1 MTFSYRHRKLIVL
14 SAIFLLALISSIFI
28 FSKHFRKSKSVK
40 EKKVVLVSKKQEVKA
55 SSEDNA
61 TYYLVDIKGE
71 VNNPGTY
78 SMKAG
83 SRVIDVI
90 HLAGD
95 LKNDADTSVLNLSK
109 KIKDE
114 MVIIV
119 YSRDEVANFT
129 KVKEKEQQE
138 QAACASN
145 NGVSNDA
152 CISSEVVNVPNVKVS
167 LNNANLEEFLTLT
180 GKGEAKA
187 KEIINYREEKGEFT
201 DINQLKEVKG
211 IGDALFE
218 AIKESITL

>member
-1 MTFSYRHRKLIVL
+1 MNFYDT
-14 SAIFLLALISSIFI
+14 
-28 FSKHFRKSKSVK
+28 
-40 EKKVVLVSKKQEVKA
+40 VSKYVEYDTMDKKDKNVHEMEYVREKRR
-55 SSEDNA
+55 
-61 TYYLVDIKGE
+61 YYE
-71 VNNPGTY
+71 
-78 SMKAG
+78 
-83 SRVIDVI
+83 
-90 HLAGD
+90 
-95 LKNDADTSVLNLSK
+95 K

-119 YSRDEVANFT
+119 YSKDEVANFT

-138 QAACASN
+138 QAACVSN

-167 LNNANLEEFLTLT
+167 LNNATLEEFLTLP
-180 GKGEAKA
+180 GIGEAKA

-218 AIKESITL
+218 SIKENITL

>member
-1 MTFSYRHRKLIVL
+1 
-14 SAIFLLALISSIFI
+14 
-28 FSKHFRKSKSVK
+28 
-40 EKKVVLVSKKQEVKA
+40 
-55 SSEDNA
+55 
-61 TYYLVDIKGE
+61 
-71 VNNPGTY
+71 
-78 SMKAG
+78 MKAG

-167 LNNANLEEFLTLT
+167 LNNATLEEFLTLP
-180 GKGEAKA
+180 GIGEAKA

>member
-40 EKKVVLVSKKQEVKA
+40 ERKVVLVSKKQEVKA

-109 KIKDE
+109 KIKD
-114 MVIIV
+114 
-119 YSRDEVANFT
+119 
-129 KVKEKEQQE
+129 
-138 QAACASN
+138 
-145 NGVSNDA
+145 
-152 CISSEVVNVPNVKVS
+152 
-167 LNNANLEEFLTLT
+167 
-180 GKGEAKA
+180 
-187 KEIINYREEKGEFT
+187 
-201 DINQLKEVKG
+201 
-211 IGDALFE
+211 
-218 AIKESITL
+218 